1 MDPFGGPPSGGGWPS
16 HPPGA
21 YPPQHPADP
30 FAAGPFGSPGP
41 GGPYAPPPRPE
52 PQHEETNTLATL
64 SVVFSFVL
72 APVGAVLG
80 HLALG
85 QIKQRHQRGRDRAL
99 VGITL
104 SYTIIVVL
112 VVGLVVWV
120 ALPTAKQ
127 TPSDTAQGFTATTS
141 PTTSSSVTTS
151 ASPTPPSSPTSP
163 SAPPPPVTGNTIAGL
178 LLDGEELGKILGE
191 PFESAPAQPATVG
204 GLDQMP
210 NGLAT
215 EAQASPH
222 DCVAATTIAQR
233 STYQSAN
240 VTAYAGE
247 DWQTDGGDAVIAVDE
262 AVVALPAAADAQAL
276 FSTLS
281 EQWRRCEGQTVTV
294 LAGPA
299 PDGSNFIDK
308 VTNVR
313 VVDSVVAATIQ
324 SDHTSGGWAR
334 PEARAIGVRGNTLVE
349 VDVSFHGGDLSAAPA
364 KPDTA
369 GIDVARALMA
379 KLG

>member
-21 YPPQHPADP
+21 HPPQYSADP
-30 FAAGPFGSPGP
+30 FAVDPFGSSGP
-41 GGPYAPPPRPE
+41 AGPYAPPPQ
-52 PQHEETNTLATL
+52 PQQHHEETNTLATL
-64 SVVFSFVL
+64 SVVFSFVF

-80 HLALG
+80 HLALS

-104 SYTIIVVL
+104 SYSIIVVL

-120 ALPTAKQ
+120 TLPTAKQ
-127 TPSDTAQGFTATTS
+127 TPRDTAQGSTATTY
-141 PTTSSSVTTS
+141 PPTSSSVTTS
-151 ASPTPPSSPTSP
+151 ASTTPPTSP
-163 SAPPPPVTGNTIAGL
+163 SAPPPPVTGNTIAGV
-178 LLDGEELGKILGE
+178 LLDGEELGTILGE
-191 PFESAPAQPATVG
+191 PFESAPAQPAKVG

-222 DCVAATTIAQR
+222 DCVAATTVAQR

-247 DWQTDGGDAVIAVDE
+247 EWRADGGDAVIEADE
-262 AVVALPAAADAQAL
+262 AVVALPTAADAQAL

-299 PDGSNFIDK
+299 PDGSNFVDK

-324 SDHTSGGWAR
+324 SDHTTGGWAR

-349 VDVSFHGGDLSAAPA
+349 VDVSFHGGDLSTAPA

-369 GIDVARALMA
+369 GIDVVRALVA